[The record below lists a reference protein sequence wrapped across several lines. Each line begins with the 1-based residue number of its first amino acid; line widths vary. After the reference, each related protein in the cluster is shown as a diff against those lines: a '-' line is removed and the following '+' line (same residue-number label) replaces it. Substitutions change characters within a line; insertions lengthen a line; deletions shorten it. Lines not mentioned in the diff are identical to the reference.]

1 MLALLVLAEI
11 AESMLIPL
19 LIFALLFLPF
29 VLLPIL
35 KSSPILKFFTP
46 VVLGAVAAFGIAF
59 QTGGSPTPYVAAVV
73 STGLAAWFAAF
84 CMSHSN
90 GKQKI

>member
-35 KSSPILKFFTP
+35 KSSPVIRFFAP

-59 QTGGSPTPYVAAVV
+59 QSSGSPTPYVAAVV
-73 STGLAAWFAAF
+73 STGLATWFAAF
-84 CMSHSN
+84 CISRSA
-90 GKQKI
+90 GKRKV